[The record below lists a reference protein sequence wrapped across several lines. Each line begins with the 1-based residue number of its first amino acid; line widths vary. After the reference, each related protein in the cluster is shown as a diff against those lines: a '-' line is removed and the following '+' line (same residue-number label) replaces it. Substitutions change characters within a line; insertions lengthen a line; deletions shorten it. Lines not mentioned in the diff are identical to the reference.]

1 MGKEASCAW
10 GVPLKRVRL
19 GTGGIV
25 GRGEGARVEV
35 SACSFVH
42 LQSFVRHPHRRY
54 FLSFGDHIPRFQGPH
69 LRDGSRT
76 LWCTAACPSPGP
88 YLISIFDTSLPTLGH
103 SNTRLKPCRFSH
115 SVCSSSLPD
124 AIYS

>member
-10 GVPLKRVRL
+10 VVPLKRVRL

-42 LQSFVRHPHRRY
+42 LQSMSGTRIGGPSSLFGTI
-54 FLSFGDHIPRFQGPH
+54 FLASRGHTYVTGHAPFGVL
-69 LRDGSRT
+69 LRALRPV
-76 LWCTAACPSPGP
+76 L
-88 YLISIFDTSLPTLGH
+88 TSYQ
-103 SNTRLKPCRFSH
+103 SSTRLSPPLDIATH
-115 SVCSSSLPD
+115 
-124 AIYS
+124 A